1 MFLISTRL
9 SLQHT
14 EILDYRFPRTCTDV
28 LLSVLFQKPCLCH
41 HAYQLRSRKSP
52 KFPWHVRAEIG
63 RRLFREKNPHRAVN
77 PFRPRKMSFATRYP
91 RDLPPP
97 LCSDSRFA
105 RKASSPISL
114 AGRCKCWS
122 YCPVPAARSIHLS
135 ASLKIPLMRDEICIR
150 SHFE

>member
-1 MFLISTRL
+1 MFLTSTRL

-91 RDLPPP
+91 RDLRRRHCVPTR
-97 LCSDSRFA
+97 DSRGKLPVQFP
-105 RKASSPISL
+105 SPAEKWNESVALFEKSL
-114 AGRCKCWS
+114 SCGINYGDERIILK
-122 YCPVPAARSIHLS
+122 VRSQFSPKH
-135 ASLKIPLMRDEICIR
+135 
-150 SHFE
+150 

>member
-97 LCSDSRFA
+97 LCSDSRIREESFVQFP
-105 RKASSPISL
+105 SPAEKWNESVALFEKSL
-114 AGRCKCWS
+114 SCGINYGDERIILK
-122 YCPVPAARSIHLS
+122 VRSQFSPKH
-135 ASLKIPLMRDEICIR
+135 
-150 SHFE
+150 